1 MKEAGPILLCPA
13 FIIRYESAAIF
24 RLSYEFTSSG
34 FNPFINLF
42 NPKAPLTANPDSRNI
57 FYRTDPR
64 AIGHGTDIRIFRT
77 FFNGY
82 PLSLNLRYSQPL
94 LTWNPWVTEKKTH
107 LDFLGILRKA
117 WRAFM
122 SRWQSFWSLIHGVFR
137 SPANRIKRWN
147 QSPPFVIV
155 SESQVLIKKK
165 SSFLWF
171 FISTFSYH
179 SIHPLMI

>member
-1 MKEAGPILLCPA
+1 MCTRLCSGA
-13 FIIRYESAAIF
+13 EIA
-24 RLSYEFTSSG
+24 SSWLG
-34 FNPFINLF
+34 PFIDVLDLE
-42 NPKAPLTANPDSRNI
+42 APLTANPNSWNI
-57 FYRTDPR
+57 LFRTDPR

-122 SRWQSFWSLIHGVFR
+122 SRWQSFWPLIHGVFR
-137 SPANRIKRWN
+137 SPANRIKDEI
-147 QSPPFVIV
+147 SPHLSSSCPNP
-155 SESQVLIKKK
+155 K
-165 SSFLWF
+165 SSSKRNHLSYDSSYLLFLIILFILWWF
-171 FISTFSYH
+171 RLY
-179 SIHPLMI
+179 